1 MYNSADQARQ
11 RIPNRYINFTARSQM
26 ALCMYNIYYSQHRL
40 ERSSQEMWP
49 NILHLGEGNYCT
61 GGGQE
66 AGPLTP
72 KNGIILIVHIYRN
85 SAGGPGLTRRINIIN
100 HDLSYILNEHITAQR
115 TVNLDAQYSHSC
127 CINHYCQNI
136 TMIQKPII
144 FSFPITFLCYKLLI
158 IINKR
163 TVQVTSKGLCSS
175 VSSLVNNES
184 GSKHGW
190 LATLALPLSSGL
202 LVLAQGPRVTGKG
215 RGHFWSIPRS
225 YALGGGFL
233 RL

>member
-1 MYNSADQARQ
+1 MITFTFLLLLEFSPTCSLFKCTRQ
-11 RIPNRYINFTARSQM
+11 HNK
-26 ALCMYNIYYSQHRL
+26 
-40 ERSSQEMWP
+40 
-49 NILHLGEGNYCT
+49 ILFH
-61 GGGQE
+61 
-66 AGPLTP
+66 
-72 KNGIILIVHIYRN
+72 
-85 SAGGPGLTRRINIIN
+85 
-100 HDLSYILNEHITAQR
+100 YILNEHITAQR

-190 LATLALPLSSGL
+190 IATLAPPPLSSGL
-202 LVLAQGPRVTGKG
+202 LVLA
-215 RGHFWSIPRS
+215 
-225 YALGGGFL
+225 
-233 RL
+233 